1 LVVNLAALFFLF
13 VGAEI
18 SFGGWVHTYSTTLG
32 LADETTASYLT
43 SAFWGALTAGRLLG
57 IPIAARARAE
67 TILIVDLV
75 ICVGSVV
82 LILLVPGSSVVL
94 WIGAMALGLGMASI
108 FPTMIVLAESRMTV
122 TGAVTG
128 WFLVG
133 SSAGGMTV
141 PWLIGQLF
149 ESTGPR
155 VTMLAI
161 LVDLV
166 IAIFLWWVL
175 TQHRDP
181 VRSVAI
187 AD

>member
-1 LVVNLAALFFLF
+1 
-13 VGAEI
+13 
-18 SFGGWVHTYSTTLG
+18 
-32 LADETTASYLT
+32 
-43 SAFWGALTAGRLLG
+43 
-57 IPIAARARAE
+57 
-67 TILIVDLV
+67 
-75 ICVGSVV
+75 
-82 LILLVPGSSVVL
+82 
-94 WIGAMALGLGMASI
+94 MALGLGMASI

-161 LVDLV
+161 LIDLLLAV
-166 IAIFLWWVL
+166 VLWWVL
-175 TQHRDP
+175 TRQKD
-181 VRSVAI
+181 V
-187 AD
+187 